1 MSKYV
6 KFYINYEK
14 ENIFV
19 FVEAQLWPSGSC
31 VTAMMSF
38 SLHFYSV
45 FWFPFFNY
53 KNPVEIYIFPF

>member
-53 KNPVEIYIFPF
+53 KNPV